1 MSAMDKLLFSQLQ
14 KMLPEDS
21 KHYASPE
28 GIKALGDKLGTF
40 VDFFRRGIMISVQQN
55 DAILKN
61 QRVIM
66 EAMGCD
72 DRYVSGP
79 ILNNGSDQHS
89 RRDASSNGGGNPI
102 AA

>member
-1 MSAMDKLLFSQLQ
+1 MSAMDKLIFGQLE
-14 KMLPEDS
+14 KLLPEGS
-21 KHYASPE
+21 KHYASPQ
-28 GIKALGDKLGTF
+28 GIVNLGNQLGAF
-40 VDFFRRGIMISVQQN
+40 VDFFRRGIVVSVQQN

-79 ILNNGSDQHS
+79 EL
-89 RRDASSNGGGNPI
+89 ASSGDGGNSERR